1 MKSIVIFG
9 SITFRPMSAKDLD
22 MLIVIDK
29 LSDPLEKTG
38 LEMKLI
44 ETLKNVSPYTPIDV
58 TVFDESSFRENLEPG
73 ALASGLVAGYEI
85 LYDELGIE
93 GLLHSVIEKI
103 ASEDYIIYK
112 RGKKINLSAF
122 AKAKLRTLRKR
133 KRRE

>member
-1 MKSIVIFG
+1 LKSIVIFG

-58 TVFDESSFRENLEPG
+58 TVFDESSFREKVP
-73 ALASGLVAGYEI
+73 S
-85 LYDELGIE
+85 
-93 GLLHSVIEKI
+93 
-103 ASEDYIIYK
+103 II
-112 RGKKINLSAF
+112 
-122 AKAKLRTLRKR
+122 
-133 KRRE
+133 